1 MKLLSTLLVFLAL
14 ALTAAVGSGFS
25 QDGDAGRLDEARRLF
40 GTWNE
45 GDANRAAQICVQVD
59 SPEAVE
65 VLLEV
70 LRRDQPRSNA
80 LAPAHFRDI
89 AWGALLEIKDRYAR
103 KVVEAEMKQN
113 KKNERVRQW
122 CAEALGEYADRD
134 FGEALTRALT
144 DKEDFVRAAAAR
156 AIGKSRYEPAQKA
169 LEKSSSSS
177 DAFVRANSIE
187 ALALINPEENLKRY
201 LKGLR
206 DKDGGVRCALLA
218 TAPIAYPDQAEQY
231 STEALDDDDWRPRM
245 QATDNLGTIKTK
257 TSVDALIRATE
268 DGRPTVG
275 LRAIT
280 NLQKLTG
287 QGHTRAD
294 QWKRWWA
301 ENRESFEFP
310 EGTGAVTRGE
320 GATVTSFN
328 GIQLT
333 SDHVAFLMD
342 KSKAMN
348 DQLSSRGCT
357 KDVAAH
363 QELAGVFEALEEGLD
378 FNIFNYALQVDAF
391 QKKAV
396 ELTKVTARKGLTFHE
411 EGRIDGAKDI
421 WAVLESVLSDPTLDT
436 AYLLSSG
443 EPDVGLYV
451 HWNRVT
457 WQLQELNRFHKIT
470 VHSIA
475 YSDNDW
481 YAQQLERISDCTD
494 GEFRRFE

>member
-1 MKLLSTLLVFLAL
+1 MKLTSTLLIFVAL
-14 ALTAAVGSGFS
+14 ALTAAIGFGLTQS
-25 QDGDAGRLDEARRLF
+25 DGNGRLDEARKLF

-45 GDANRAAQICVQVD
+45 GDANRAAQICVQAD
-59 SPEAVE
+59 SPESVE

-80 LAPAHFRDI
+80 LAPAHHRDI

-103 KVVEAEMKQN
+103 KAVEAEMKQS
-113 KKNERVRQW
+113 KKNARVRQW
-122 CAEALGEYADRD
+122 CAEALGEYADAD

-144 DKEDFVRAAAAR
+144 DKEDYVRAAAAR
-156 AIGKSRYEPAQKA
+156 AIGKTRYEPAQKS
-169 LEKSSSSS
+169 LEKSSSSG

-187 ALALINPEENLKRY
+187 ALALINAEENSKRY

-218 TAPIAYPDQAEQY
+218 TAPIAYPDQAEQL
-231 STEALDDDDWRPRM
+231 STNALEDEDWRPRM
-245 QATDNLGTIKTK
+245 QATDNLGEIKTK
-257 TSVDALIRATE
+257 TSVDALILATG

-280 NLQKLTG
+280 NLQQLTG
-287 QGHTRAD
+287 QSHTRAD
-294 QWKRWWA
+294 QWERWWA
-301 ENRESFEFP
+301 ENRETFSFP
-310 EGTGAVTRGE
+310 EGTGEITRGE

-328 GIQLT
+328 GIHLT

-348 DQLSSRGCT
+348 DQLKSRGCT

-363 QELAGVFEALEEGLD
+363 QELTGVFESLQEGLD
-378 FNIFNYALQVDAF
+378 FNIFNYALEVDAF
-391 QKKAV
+391 EKKAV
-396 ELTKVTARKGLTFHE
+396 ELNKVTSRKGLAFHE

-481 YAQQLERISDCTD
+481 YAQQLERISDCTG

>member
-1 MKLLSTLLVFLAL
+1 MHRVSTLCVFLVL
-14 ALTAAVGSGFS
+14 ALTAAIGSGAV
-25 QDGDAGRLDEARRLF
+25 QDADAGRLEEARRLF

-59 SPEAVE
+59 SPESVE

-70 LRRDQPRSNA
+70 LRREQPRSNA

-103 KVVEAEMKQN
+103 KAVEAELKQN
-113 KKNERVRQW
+113 KKNPRVRQW
-122 CAEALGEYADRD
+122 CAEVLGEYADLD

-156 AIGKSRYEPAQKA
+156 ALGKTRYEPAQKA

-187 ALALINPEENLKRY
+187 ALALVAPASNLKRY
-201 LKGLR
+201 EKGLK

-218 TAPIAYPDQAEQY
+218 TAPVAYPDLAERL
-231 STEALDDDDWRPRM
+231 STEALDDEDWRPRA
-245 QATDNLGTIKTK
+245 QATDNLGGIKTK

-287 QGHTRAD
+287 QAHTRAD

-301 ENRESFEFP
+301 ENRETFAFP
-310 EGTGAVTRGE
+310 EGTGAVTRVE
-320 GATVTSFN
+320 GATVTTFN

-357 KDVAAH
+357 KDAAAH
-363 QELAGVFEALEEGLD
+363 QELTGVFESLEDGLD
-378 FNIFNYALQVDAF
+378 FNIFNYALEVDAF
-391 QKKAV
+391 QKQAV
-396 ELTKVTARKGLTFHE
+396 ELTKVTARKGLTFHA

-457 WQLQELNRFHKIT
+457 WQLRELNRFHKIT

-494 GEFRRFE
+494 GEFRRFQ